1 MKKPKWKQFQLR
13 AMPREASLEAQEAR
27 AVVNGQA
34 PALLLSLTAIVAM
47 WGEEWW
53 WCMYACCGSG
63 SGSGG
68 GGGGSGNGQD
78 KMVVVSLGT
87 DHYLVLLVGAVQA
100 VASFSTGAGTPS

>member
-53 WCMYACCGSG
+53 CMYACC
-63 SGSGG
+63 
-68 GGGGSGNGQD
+68 GSGNGQD
-78 KMVVVSLGT
+78 KMVAVSLGT